1 MLRGVVAALCGVFFL
16 FGPELGLM
24 LVFRLF
30 LGVRMAIDGACLIY
44 QAAKGGHHAD
54 QASRTWLLV
63 DGVISLMAASV
74 MLVAPGF
81 SSVWLLI
88 VTAAWFLLI
97 GAARLMLALRLSSV
111 LLGLLAA
118 VNIVMSVWILLPPGL
133 ETLLLFRVVGL
144 EAVIMAT
151 IMIVLGWRLRR
162 VHRKLCQYAGQPR
175 TCSMA
180 GETV

>member
-24 LVFRLF
+24 LVFRFF
-30 LGVRMAIDGACLIY
+30 LGVRMAIDGACSIY

-88 VTAAWFLLI
+88 VTAVWFLLI

-118 VNIVMSVWILLPPGL
+118 VNIVMSVWILFPPGL

-151 IMIVLGWRLRR
+151 FMILLGWRLRQM
-162 VHRKLCQYAGQPR
+162 HRKLYRQAGQAR
-175 TCSMA
+175 I
-180 GETV
+180 

>member
-1 MLRGVVAALCGVFFL
+1 
-16 FGPELGLM
+16 
-24 LVFRLF
+24 
-30 LGVRMAIDGACLIY
+30 
-44 QAAKGGHHAD
+44 
-54 QASRTWLLV
+54 LV

-74 MLVAPGF
+74 MLVVPGF

-111 LLGLLAA
+111 LLGLLVA
-118 VNIVMSVWILLPPGL
+118 VNIVMSVWILFPPGL

-162 VHRKLCQYAGQPR
+162 IHRKLSQ
-175 TCSMA
+175 
-180 GETV
+180 